1 MKISYNWLKE
11 YLSIDLAP
19 EKVGEIL
26 TGTGLEVE
34 GIEKIEQVE
43 GGLEGLVV
51 GLVKTANQHPNADR
65 LRVTTV
71 DVGEAE
77 DLHIVCGAPNVAA
90 GQKVVVAT
98 VGTTLYPTGGDA
110 FKIKK
115 SKIRGELSMGMICA
129 EDEIGLGTDHAG
141 IIVLPEA
148 TIVGTAA
155 REVFDLKE
163 DYIFE
168 IGLTPNRSD
177 ATNHVGVAKDLAA
190 ALQIN
195 HNSEAQVQLPSV
207 AAFEVHTESLP
218 IEVEVRNTQSCPRYA
233 GVSIS
238 GVTVQASPDWMQ
250 QYLQAIGVRPINN
263 IVDITN
269 FILHELGQP
278 LHAFDADKI
287 AGKKVIVQNLPSGAK
302 FVTLDEQERQL
313 HPDDLMICD
322 GDEKGM
328 CIAGVFGGIYSGVTD
343 TTTNIFL
350 ESACFEAINTRKT
363 ATRHGLRTDA
373 AIRFEKGVDPN
384 NTLYALKRAALLI
397 CEFAGGQIASQI
409 VDIYPQTIEKPIV
422 PLRFARVNQLIG
434 VDIPPETVKQILVTL
449 EMEIVEETDAALK
462 VAVGTN
468 RADVLRE
475 IDLIEE
481 VLRIYG
487 FNKVPISQSL
497 KSSISYSPK
506 VSNHQLKN
514 KVGDYLASNG
524 YLEMMANSISNAAYY
539 PEEEKGIVKLLN
551 SMNAHLDALR
561 HNMLF
566 SGLEAIRHNQNHK
579 TTDLRLFEFGRTF
592 STYEANEK
600 TQYDEKE
607 HLTIFLTG
615 MNQPESWQGNQRP
628 FNFFDL
634 KAICANIL
642 HRLGIR
648 SYQTA
653 SIGNSPYF
661 SYGLQLKQ
669 GKKRP
674 LVSFGAV
681 KKSVGKQFGIKKEVF
696 YADFNWDHILAAVH
710 NTQVHFQE
718 IPKYPSVRRDLAL
731 LLDQEVTF
739 GQITQ
744 IATQTAK
751 HLLQNINL
759 FDIFEDETK
768 VGKGK
773 KSYAVSFILQDAQKT
788 MTDKEIDKTMQKLMR
803 NFQNKLGAE
812 IR

>member
-11 YLSIDLAP
+11 YLPIDLAP
-19 EKVGEIL
+19 TQVGEIL

-34 GIEKIEQVE
+34 GIEKVEQVE
-43 GGLEGLVV
+43 GGLAGIVV
-51 GLVKTANQHPNADR
+51 GLVKTAEQHPNADR

-71 DVGEAE
+71 DVGGEE
-77 DLHIVCGAPNVAA
+77 DLPIVCGAPNVAA

-98 VGTTLYPTGGDA
+98 VGSTLYPTSGES

-115 SKIRGELSMGMICA
+115 SKIRGEVSMGMICA
-129 EDEIGLGTDHAG
+129 EDEIGLGTDHDG
-141 IIVLPEA
+141 IIVLPETA
-148 TIVGTAA
+148 TIGQAA
-155 REVFDLKE
+155 KEVFDLKE

-190 ALQIN
+190 ALQTN
-195 HNSEAQVQLPSV
+195 HNSTQQVQLPSV
-207 AAFEVHTESLP
+207 DAFQVANETLP
-218 IEVEVRNTQSCPRYA
+218 IVVEVKNTTSCPRYA
-233 GVSIS
+233 GVSIT
-238 GVTVQASPDWMQ
+238 GVTVKPSPDWMQ

-287 AGKKVIVQNLPSGAK
+287 TGGKVIVQNLPTGSP
-302 FVTLDEQERQL
+302 FVTLDEQERKL
-313 HPDDLMICD
+313 HADDLMICD
-322 GDEKGM
+322 GEGKGM
-328 CIAGVFGGIYSGVTD
+328 CIAGVFGGIHSGVTD
-343 TTTNIFL
+343 TTTSIFL

-363 ATRHGLRTDA
+363 ATRHDLRTDA

-397 CEFAGGQIASQI
+397 CEFTGGQIASQI
-409 VDIYPQTIEKPIV
+409 VDIYPQKIEKPIV
-422 PLRFARVNQLIG
+422 SLRFARVNKLIG
-434 VDIPPETVKQILVTL
+434 VAIPPAEVKQILVAL
-449 EMEIVEETDAALK
+449 EMDIIEETEEGLK

-497 KSSISYSPK
+497 KSAISYSPRISNYK
-506 VSNHQLKN
+506 VKN
-514 KVGDYLASNG
+514 KIGDFLASNG
-524 YLEMMANSISNAAYY
+524 YYEMMANSITNAAYY
-539 PEEEKGIVKLLN
+539 SEEETGVVKLLN

-566 SGLEAIRHNQNHK
+566 SGLEAIRHNQNYK

-592 STYEANEK
+592 HTYEANEQ
-600 TQYDEKE
+600 TQYEEQE
-607 HLTIFLTG
+607 HLTIFLSG
-615 MNQPESWQGNQRP
+615 MATPESWQGKQQAYT
-628 FNFFDL
+628 FFDI
-634 KAICANIL
+634 KEICLQIL
-642 HRLGIR
+642 HRLGIN

-653 SIGNSPYF
+653 SLDSPYF
-661 SYGLQLKQ
+661 SYGLAFKQ

-674 LVSFGAV
+674 LVQFGAV
-681 KKSVGKQFGIKKEVF
+681 KNSIGKQFGIKKEVY
-696 YADFNWDHILAAVH
+696 YADFHWDNILAALKNVKIK
-710 NTQVHFQE
+710 FQE
-718 IPKYPSVRRDLAL
+718 IPKYPNVRRDLAL
-731 LLDQEVTF
+731 LLDQQVTF
-739 GQITQ
+739 EQ
-744 IATQTAK
+744 IAQIAAKSAK
-751 HLLQNINL
+751 HLLRNVNL
-759 FDIFEDETK
+759 FDIFEDEAK

-773 KSYAVSFILQDAQKT
+773 KSYAVSFIFQDALKT
-788 MTDKEIDKTMQKLMR
+788 MTDKEIDKTMQKLMH
-803 NFQNKLGAE
+803 NFKEKLGAE